1 MDWLN
6 FDHSRCR
13 GVSSVDGAPCLLR
26 ENCRRYM
33 QYKHEFIDGFG
44 QDHPVPITDGPT
56 PHDDKCPIYLQHIN
70 PNEGWEL

>member
-1 MDWLN
+1 
-6 FDHSRCR
+6 
-13 GVSSVDGAPCLLR
+13 
-26 ENCRRYM
+26 M